1 MNESIRVEDLPV
13 EGLTR
18 FSDNARRA
26 GPLEHTDV
34 PNFIAAC
41 GDIHG
46 YGFDADEALGDLP
59 GGGADESNKKLVL
72 LTRPEGVTRA
82 SKGGRVEI

>member
-1 MNESIRVEDLPV
+1 MNESISVEDLPV

-18 FSDNARRA
+18 FSDNARK
-26 GPLEHTDV
+26 HTDV

-46 YGFDADEALGDLP
+46 YGFDADKALGDLP
-59 GGGADESNKKLVL
+59 GGVQAVL
-72 LTRPEGVTRA
+72 SEHTRA
-82 SKGGRVEI
+82 RRTKAKTKLISPLQGGGPLRPL

>member
-1 MNESIRVEDLPV
+1 MTSEWAEENEQSIRVEDLPV

-18 FSDNARRA
+18 FSDNARK
-26 GPLEHTDV
+26 HTDV

-41 GDIHG
+41 GESMV

-59 GGGADESNKKLVL
+59 GGGGK
-72 LTRPEGVTRA
+72 
-82 SKGGRVEI
+82 

>member
-1 MNESIRVEDLPV
+1 MNESISVEDLPV

-18 FSDNARRA
+18 FSDNARK
-26 GPLEHTDV
+26 HTDV

-46 YGFDADEALGDLP
+46 YGFDADKALGDLP
-59 GGGADESNKKLVL
+59 GGVESNKKLVL
-72 LTRPEGVTRA
+72 LTRPPEVTVA
-82 SKGGRVEI
+82 SKS